1 MKKIVSIMLIVS
13 TVFIALTG
21 CGKKKETVII
31 TGVDD
36 LAGKKI
42 GVQEG
47 TTGDIYATDIENAKI
62 SRFKKGV
69 DAAIDLKNGKIDA
82 VILDEQPAK
91 KIVANNKDLVI
102 LTEEFSLED
111 YAIAVAKGNE
121 ELLNSINATIAKL
134 KSNGKYQ
141 EFLEAYI
148 PENGEVVIPKHDPT
162 NFSQDII
169 MGTNAEFEP
178 FEYRQGETI
187 VGLDIE
193 LAHEIANDFEKN
205 LKIEDMNFDSLIGAL
220 SSGKIDM
227 IIAGMTV
234 TDERKESVDFSD
246 SYYTSKQ
253 VIIVRQSSNVVQ
265 D

>member
-1 MKKIVSIMLIVS
+1 MKKLVSMTLIVATILVS
-13 TVFIALTG
+13 LTGCKKEETVFITG
-21 CGKKKETVII
+21 A
-31 TGVDD
+31 DD
-36 LAGKKI
+36 LVGKKI

-47 TTGDIYATDIENAKI
+47 TTGDIYATDVEGATL

-102 LTEEFSLED
+102 LEEEFSLED

-121 ELLNSINATIAKL
+121 DLLNSINATIANV

-141 EFLEAYI
+141 EFLDAYI
-148 PENGEVVIPKHDPT
+148 PEDGVVVIPKHDPT
-162 NFSQDII
+162 NFADDIV

-178 FEYRQGETI
+178 FEYRDGDTI
-187 VGLDIE
+187 VGLDVE
-193 LAHEIANDFEKN
+193 LAYEIANDLGKN
-205 LKIEDMNFDSLIGAL
+205 LVIEDMNFDSLINAL

-227 IIAGMTV
+227 ILAGMTV
-234 TDERKESVDFSD
+234 TDERKESVDFSEP
-246 SYYTSKQ
+246 YYTSKQ
-253 VIIVRQSSNVVQ
+253 VIIVRKTSNVAQ